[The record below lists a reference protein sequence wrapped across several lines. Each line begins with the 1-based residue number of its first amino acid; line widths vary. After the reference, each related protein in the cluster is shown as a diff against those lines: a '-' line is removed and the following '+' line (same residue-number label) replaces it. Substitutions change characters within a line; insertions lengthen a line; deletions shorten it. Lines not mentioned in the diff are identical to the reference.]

1 MRGAL
6 LVLTASACGRL
17 GFDAHAHAP
26 ADALDAGVDAIADA
40 GEPPCGTT
48 VMLDDGFD
56 DGVPEPLF
64 AAHQAVGVTITEAD
78 STVQLALGAVPAA
91 HYASYRSL
99 ATFSPEGACAVADV
113 AALPDPSVMAA
124 ASYFKLLS
132 STEQLE
138 VFEYGDRIECRTHQ
152 NGDTDIQV
160 VGHTTWD
167 PQTTRFWRI
176 HQIGGVTYWAVSG
189 DGVAYASICSAAF
202 AIADPVQVEVGA
214 GAIADITGG
223 GTASFASVTLT
234 GP

>member
-1 MRGAL
+1 MRGVL

-26 ADALDAGVDAIADA
+26 ADALDASVDAIADA

-48 VMLDDGFD
+48 AIFDDGFD

-64 AAHQAVGVTITEAD
+64 TAHQAVGVTITESD
-78 STVQLALGAVPAA
+78 STVQFALGAVPAA
-91 HYASYRSL
+91 HYAAYRSV
-99 ATFSPEGACAVADV
+99 AMYGPEGACAVADI
-113 AALPDPSVMAA
+113 AALPDPAVMAA

-152 NGDTDIQV
+152 DGDTNIQV

-189 DGVAYASICSAAF
+189 DGVAFVTICSAAF
-202 AIADPVQVEVGA
+202 AITDPVQVEVGA

-223 GTASFASVTLT
+223 GTASFASVTVT

>member
-1 MRGAL
+1 
-6 LVLTASACGRL
+6 
-17 GFDAHAHAP
+17 
-26 ADALDAGVDAIADA
+26 
-40 GEPPCGTT
+40 
-48 VMLDDGFD
+48 
-56 DGVPEPLF
+56 
-64 AAHQAVGVTITEAD
+64 
-78 STVQLALGAVPAA
+78 
-91 HYASYRSL
+91 
-99 ATFSPEGACAVADV
+99 
-113 AALPDPSVMAA
+113 VMAA